1 MSRLFCWG
9 SNQSGQLGIGNLEQQ
24 KVTEPMIVKDPPK
37 GDIAQIVCG
46 ESHTLFVIKDG
57 SLYSCGNNDYGQLG
71 HSKRTSIP
79 EQIDEL
85 KAQTVKYAS
94 VGTSHSVCL
103 TEAGE
108 LFSWGDNSHGQLG
121 RGQLE
126 PELCRKPKLI
136 KFPRTIVQVSCGR
149 YHNLLLTDDGQI
161 YSWGDNRFGQLGLG
175 HTISQNIPQYIAS
188 LKGIP
193 VAQVVC
199 GGSHSLLLSKSG
211 AIFGWGRNCFGQ
223 LGLNDELD
231 RHFPCLCKSL
241 RHQRVCYIGCGED
254 HTLALTLDGGVFT
267 FGAGTFG
274 QLGHGSKTQEILP
287 KKVTELMGSKVTQI
301 ACGRRHCLVFVSD
314 SGRLYGFGSEANGQL
329 CTNSVEVKSLP
340 VAIKGQFV
348 AFNNAGRS
356 NNSGNSSSFVIN
368 IVAAGGDYCFL
379 WAVSEQIKIS
389 PLDHRLWSSMFS
401 IKILSVDMTERIS
414 KLTSSDSVPVE
425 FEEEVIRVFSSASCL
440 NSSFLLKDNEHYGSS
455 SKRHGVD
462 LELVRSKFDKM
473 SDTSNVHIIQ
483 KILLSLSGTLYPSL
497 PKSPPDVEAL
507 RLYLILPHL
516 HMFEQPKYYNTL
528 IEPFGNSIISL
539 DKQASRVLDL
549 WWGSFTSPFF
559 LRLVYIFKETVIYI
573 LQLPDPQQLQEMETR
588 FKALFISLEVLKKLN
603 NVNEQNGQIIPY
615 NKFYINDLKDKVN
628 LKGDYVNWVQTQSHV
643 KFAPGQRLLFCNY
656 PFTFDAAAKSLLLQT
671 DALLQMQSAIE
682 EVRRRNI
689 QCLFL
694 PIDPENP
701 CLVFCVSR
709 TNIVHDTLQ
718 QLMNKGSADLKKPL
732 KVVFDGEEAQDEG
745 GVRKEF
751 FLLLLRE
758 LLDPKYGMFK
768 FYEESRMQWF
778 SPFAFEDHQMYC
790 LIGVLCGLAIY
801 NSVIIQLSFPLVL
814 FKKLLNRKPSLD
826 DVLELMPTIGRSFE
840 SLLNY
845 EGDDIED
852 VFCLTFEITQEC
864 FGETKTVELVS
875 NGSSKVVNKEN
886 RKEFV
891 DLYVNYIFNKAVES
905 HFSSFY
911 TGFHKVCGGRV
922 LELFHPEE
930 LRSMVIGNENY
941 DFHELEKNTE
951 YKGDYHRYHQTIKHF
966 WDVFHDLTLE
976 DKKKFLLYLTG
987 SDKIP
992 IVGMKHVK
1000 LVIQPMNVEEKYLP
1014 VAHTC
1019 FNLLD
1024 LPKYSTKETM
1034 KNKLLQAIQQTEGFG
1049 LV

>member
-24 KVTEPMIVKDPPK
+24 KVTEPVIVKDPPK
-37 GDIAQIVCG
+37 GDITQIVCG
-46 ESHTLFVIKDG
+46 ESHTLFVLKDG
-57 SLYSCGNNDYGQLG
+57 RIYSCGNNDYGQLG
-71 HSKRTSIP
+71 HNKRTSIP
-79 EQIDEL
+79 EQIDDL
-85 KAQTVKYAS
+85 KAQTVLLAA
-94 VGTSHSVCL
+94 VGVSHSVCL
-103 TEAGE
+103 TGAGE
-108 LFSWGDNSHGQLG
+108 LFSWGNNSCGQLG
-121 RGQLE
+121 RGQPD

-136 KFPRTIVQVSCGR
+136 KFPHTVVQVCSGR
-149 YHNLLLTDDGQI
+149 YHNMLLTDDGRI
-161 YSWGDNRFGQLGLG
+161 FCWGDNKFGQLGLG
-175 HTISQNIPQYIAS
+175 HTTHQDTPQYIAS

-199 GGSHSLLLSKSG
+199 GGSHTLLLSKSG

-231 RHFPCLCKSL
+231 RQFPCSCKSL
-241 RHQRVCYIGCGED
+241 RNQRVCYIACGED
-254 HTLALTLDGGVFT
+254 YTAALTLDGGLFT
-267 FGAGTFG
+267 FGAGTYG

-287 KKVTELMGSKVTQI
+287 KKVTELMGSDVAQI
-301 ACGRRHCLVFVSD
+301 ACGRRHCLVFVCD
-314 SGRLYGFGSEANGQL
+314 SGRVYGFGSEANGQL
-329 CTNSVEVKSLP
+329 CTNSADVKSLP
-340 VAIKGQFV
+340 VLIRGPFV
-348 AFNNAGRS
+348 AFSKTGTPMDT
-356 NNSGNSSSFVIN
+356 GNGAKFVIN
-368 IVAAGGDYCFL
+368 IISAGGDHCFL
-379 WAVSEQIKIS
+379 WAVTPEIKLP
-389 PLDHRLWSSMFS
+389 PLDHKSWSSAFK
-401 IKILSVDMTERIS
+401 IKTLSLDIIDKVS
-414 KLTSSDSVPVE
+414 KLTSSDDIPVE
-425 FEEEVIRVFSSASCL
+425 FEEEVTRIFSSSSCL
-440 NSSFLLKDNEHYGSS
+440 NSSFLLKGNEHYGSS
-455 SKRHGVD
+455 SKKHGVD
-462 LELVRSKFDKM
+462 MELVRAQFEKM
-473 SDTSNVHIIQ
+473 SETSNVVIIQ
-483 KILLSLSGTLYPSL
+483 KILQSLGSCLYPSL

-507 RLYLILPHL
+507 RLYLILPYL
-516 HMFEQPKYYNTL
+516 HMFEQPKYYSTL
-528 IEPFGNSIISL
+528 IEPLGKSIISL
-539 DKQASRVLDL
+539 EKPASRVLDL

-559 LRLVYIFKETVIYI
+559 LRVVYVFKETVIYI
-573 LQLPDPQQLQEMETR
+573 LQLPDPQQLKEMETR
-588 FKALFISLEVLKKLN
+588 YQALFISLEVLKKLN
-603 NVNEQNGQIIPY
+603 IVNEQNGQIIPY

-628 LKGDYVNWVQTQSHV
+628 LKGDYVNWVQTQNQA
-643 KFAPGQRLLFCNY
+643 KYTTGQRLLFCNY

-682 EVRRRNI
+682 EVQRRNF
-689 QCLFL
+689 QSLFL
-694 PIDPENP
+694 PIDPVNP
-701 CLVFCVSR
+701 CLVFYVSR
-709 TNIVHDTLQ
+709 TNIVHDTLR
-718 QLMNKGSADLKKPL
+718 QLMNLGSADLKKPL
-732 KVVFDGEEAQDEG
+732 KVVFHGEEAQDEG

-751 FLLLLRE
+751 FMLLLRE

-778 SPFAFEDHQMYC
+778 SPLAFEDHQMYC
-790 LIGVLCGLAIY
+790 LIGCLCGLAIY

-814 FKKLLNRKPSLD
+814 FKKLLNGKPTLD
-826 DVLELMPTIGRSFE
+826 DIVELMPTVGRSFE

-845 EGDDIED
+845 DGDDIED
-852 VFCLTFEITQEC
+852 VFCLTFEISQEC

-875 NGSSKVVNKEN
+875 GGSSKIVNKEN

-891 DLYVNYIFNKAVES
+891 DLYVNYIFNKSVES

-1000 LVIQPMNVEEKYLP
+1000 LVIQPMNVAEKYLP

-1024 LPKYSTKETM
+1024 LPKYTTKETM
-1034 KNKLLQAIQQTEGFG
+1034 KTKLLQAIQQTEGFG